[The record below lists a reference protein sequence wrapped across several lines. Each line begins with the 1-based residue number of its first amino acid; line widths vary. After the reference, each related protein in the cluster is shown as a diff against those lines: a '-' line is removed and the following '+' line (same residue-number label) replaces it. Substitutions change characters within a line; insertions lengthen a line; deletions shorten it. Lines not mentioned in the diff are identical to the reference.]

1 MVTFCVKRHHVF
13 FSSLFSRIF
22 ELLLC
27 YNVKINKQ
35 RRREVEGR
43 RVLPL
48 FGITVRTFYLNVCDQ
63 NFSIR

>member
-35 RRREVEGR
+35 RRRERGGR
-43 RVLPL
+43 REEGPTFIWNYCKDFL
-48 FGITVRTFYLNVCDQ
+48 FECL
-63 NFSIR
+63 